1 MNVVTDIVLPGAL
14 AFIMFSMGLS
24 LRIADFK
31 RVLDQPKAAVV
42 GLTAQMVFLP
52 LVAFALVLAWRAV
65 FGINPALAVGFVIIA
80 ACPGG
85 VTSNLMTHMAR
96 GDTALSISLTAVS
109 SVLSAFTIPLIVN
122 AATALFLGAEA
133 PPLPI
138 LGTVAGVFAI
148 VTLPVMLGM
157 LVRGVAT
164 QAAVRIEPVCRRAAV
179 GLFVVIVL
187 AAVALE
193 WRLLAEN
200 FLDVVPLVL
209 LLNLSTMAIGWSA
222 ARGARL
228 TRERTIAITLEA
240 GLQNGTLAV
249 LIAVTFLADETM
261 VVPGAIY
268 SILMFFSAG
277 LFVARAVR
285 RSVP

>member
-1 MNVVTDIVLPGAL
+1 M
-14 AFIMFSMGLS
+14 
-24 LRIADFK
+24 
-31 RVLDQPKAAVV
+31 

-52 LVAFALVLAWRAV
+52 LVAFALVLVWRAV

-157 LVRGVAT
+157 LVRGLASH
-164 QAAVRIEPVCRRAAV
+164 AAERVEPVCRRAAI
-179 GLFVVIVL
+179 GFFVVIVL

-249 LIAVTFLADETM
+249 LIAATFLADETM

-268 SILMFFSAG
+268 SILMFFTAG

-285 RSVP
+285 RSAN

>member
-31 RVLDQPKAAVV
+31 RVLDQPKAAIV

-65 FGINPALAVGFVIIA
+65 FGLNPSLAVGFVIIA

-109 SVLSAFTIPLIVN
+109 SVLSAITIPLIVN

-148 VTLPVMLGM
+148 VTLPVVLGM
-157 LVRGVAT
+157 LVRGLASH
-164 QAAVRIEPVCRRAAV
+164 AAVRIEPVCRRAAI

-249 LIAVTFLADETM
+249 LIAATFLADETM

-268 SILMFFSAG
+268 SILMFFTAG

-285 RSVP
+285 RSAT